1 MTPKVSIIV
10 PIYNAGKFLE
20 KCLDTLVNQTLKD
33 IEIILVLD
41 CPTDGSDRIA
51 REYAEKDPRIRLIIN
66 EQNLNIGLS
75 RNEGLKIARGEYIG
89 FSDHDDWRELDM
101 YEKLYQK
108 AREDQADIAISN
120 FDSIYPDR
128 IIPHPYYPD
137 CPNQEQL
144 KQEIFSHLIGDWKKE
159 QEWRPF
165 THWGYMWHI
174 LYKREIL
181 ENHNIWFSD
190 NREITYED
198 LLFLI
203 QVFHAANRIT
213 CIPLILYHH
222 VFHQKNQASSYIYN
236 STRLVINHLMYL
248 DHFLTTHHLRDE
260 HLWDYFFSTLHVL
273 WRTLKNEIH
282 HKSCYQAFIQLVTI
296 RKNPTIRQLVREVPF
311 SVRMARKLKIQ
322 KTVYVKIPV
331 NELSKSSEGR
341 EIITNVTEHK
351 VKSGE
356 PLAVIASK
364 YGVTV
369 NLLKEWNNLSSSRIQ
384 VGQRLKVSGEDV
396 AKTQKEKKVEEN
408 VNGQAIEKYK

>member
-159 QEWRPF
+159 KEWRPF

-190 NREITYED
+190 N
-198 LLFLI
+198 
-203 QVFHAANRIT
+203 
-213 CIPLILYHH
+213 
-222 VFHQKNQASSYIYN
+222 
-236 STRLVINHLMYL
+236 RLVINHLMYL

-322 KTVYVKIPV
+322 TTI
-331 NELSKSSEGR
+331 
-341 EIITNVTEHK
+341 
-351 VKSGE
+351 
-356 PLAVIASK
+356 
-364 YGVTV
+364 
-369 NLLKEWNNLSSSRIQ
+369 
-384 VGQRLKVSGEDV
+384 
-396 AKTQKEKKVEEN
+396 
-408 VNGQAIEKYK
+408 